1 MLIKYMN
8 GGIMMRNRRLWLISS
23 LLLLFS
29 FSVLA
34 AGPPR
39 SEKEIPV
46 YPGAVR
52 DQAAEKELLS
62 QRSGYDPEIQKT
74 WRSYTVRVYTV
85 KTIIDEVCKFYINK
99 LGAKPG
105 SRLEDPSSLKPGMVY
120 SPWYELGFYWPEI
133 FEDQYEGDTLFYD
146 GKWVKSAFAKR
157 PQWKKGAWL
166 CSAWF
171 EWNIALNN
179 GDLAQYSVL
188 LDDVGY
194 DSRKKVDFMST
205 RIRIEILV
213 TKSEAAL
220 EEEEDAAMDEAIA
233 AKARQLAKNPPTAQ
247 TLGVPIYPGAV
258 FNPEIS
264 AGMSLNDYQYYVYLS
279 NDPPAKVVAFYEQR
293 LGKKASSF
301 DGGYLFALKGKLP
314 VPDEGLTIEPN
325 KFFDGPAKTV
335 ITVQKQGSN

>member
-1 MLIKYMN
+1 MQN
-8 GGIMMRNRRLWLISS
+8 PRLWLISS

-62 QRSGYDPEIQKT
+62 QNSEYDPEIQT
-74 WRSYTVRVYTV
+74 RRSYTVRVYTV
-85 KTIIDEVCKFYINK
+85 KTVIDEVCKFYINK

-105 SRLEDPSSLKPGMVY
+105 TPVEDPASIKPGAFY
-120 SPWYELGFYWPEI
+120 PPWYELDFYGPEI
-133 FEDQYEGDTLFYD
+133 FEDQYERNTLIHD

-157 PQWKKGAWL
+157 PQWQKGAWL
-166 CSAWF
+166 SQAWF
-171 EWNIALNN
+171 EWNVTLSN
-179 GDLAQYSVL
+179 GDLARYSVL
-188 LDDVGY
+188 LEDVGY

-247 TLGVPIYPGAV
+247 TLGVPLYPGAV

-264 AGMSLNDYQYYVYLS
+264 AGMSLDDDYQYYVYLS
-279 NDPPAKVVAFYEQR
+279 NDPPAKVAAFYEQR
-293 LGKKASSF
+293 LGKKASSNQ
-301 DGGYLFALKGKLP
+301 GGYLFALKGKLP
-314 VPDEGLTIEPN
+314 VPDEGLAIQPN
-325 KFFDGPAKTV
+325 VLFGGPAKTV
-335 ITVQKQGSN
+335 ITVQKQN

>member
-1 MLIKYMN
+1 MQ
-8 GGIMMRNRRLWLISS
+8 NRKLWLISS

-62 QRSGYDPEIQKT
+62 QRSEYGPEIQKT

-85 KTIIDEVCKFYINK
+85 KTIIDEVCKFYISK

-105 SRLEDPSSLKPGMVY
+105 TPVEDPASLKPGAVY
-120 SPWYELGFYWPEI
+120 SPWYELDFYGPEI
-133 FEDQYEGDTLFYD
+133 FEDQYERNTLIQD

-166 CSAWF
+166 CQAWF
-171 EWNIALNN
+171 EWNIVLNN
-179 GDLAQYSVL
+179 GDLATYSVL
-188 LDDVGY
+188 LEDVGY
-194 DSRKKVDFMST
+194 DSRKKVDFLST

-213 TKSEAAL
+213 AKSEEAL
-220 EEEEDAAMDEAIA
+220 EEEEDEAMDEAIA

-264 AGMSLNDYQYYVYLS
+264 AGMSLDEDYQYYVYLS

-293 LGKKASSF
+293 LGKKASSYE
-301 DGGYLFALKGKLP
+301 GGYLFALKGKLP
-314 VPDEGLTIEPN
+314 VPDEGLAIQPN
-325 KFFDGPAKTV
+325 VLFGGPAKTM
-335 ITVQKQGSN
+335 ITVQKQAGN